1 MAPGSC
7 CCVARVIFIIV
18 CIVFFILGAL
28 SGTKIFSSWNQS
40 VVAKLPK
47 KIQSFVHNSVITNVS
62 PAASDC
68 HRLQLLFLVM
78 STPDDKGIRRRALAR
93 KAIYKDYSNQR
104 ITVKF
109 VMGTK
114 YIGTEAL
121 IKQLESEQR
130 EFQDLVLLA
139 DHVDT
144 YYKLPSKVI
153 SSIQWAVENEQF
165 DYLVKTD
172 HDVIVFFDNIKKF
185 IKRFGCPKN
194 LYCGHCY
201 SDKDVEY
208 TGKWNEL
215 NWVTCN
221 KYLPYCAGRPGY
233 VLGSKLVHS
242 LAKYGHF
249 LARDFKS
256 EDAAMGLW
264 LAPFRFQ
271 LQHDPLFSIRPSCEM
286 NSYTIHQRRRFKV
299 VANKLIKSG
308 KLCSWSEKLQ
318 RMWFL

>member
-7 CCVARVIFIIV
+7 CCVARVKSGIDIYHSILHTRSIEWYQDFFVVESICCCQAAQENHFIPKFCSQQSYHE
-18 CIVFFILGAL
+18 CITSCLRL
-28 SGTKIFSSWNQS
+28 SQA
-40 VVAKLPK
+40 V
-47 KIQSFVHNSVITNVS
+47 
-62 PAASDC
+62 
-68 HRLQLLFLVM
+68 QLLFLVM

-114 YIGTEAL
+114 YITEAL

-185 IKRFGCPKN
+185 IKRLILVVPKIFIVVTVTAI
-194 LYCGHCY
+194 
-201 SDKDVEY
+201 KM
-208 TGKWNEL
+208 L
-215 NWVTCN
+215 NI
-221 KYLPYCAGRPGY
+221 
-233 VLGSKLVHS
+233 
-242 LAKYGHF
+242 
-249 LARDFKS
+249 
-256 EDAAMGLW
+256 
-264 LAPFRFQ
+264 Q
-271 LQHDPLFSIRPSCEM
+271 
-286 NSYTIHQRRRFKV
+286 
-299 VANKLIKSG
+299 ANG
-308 KLCSWSEKLQ
+308 TN
-318 RMWFL
+318 

>member
-7 CCVARVIFIIV
+7 CCVARVKSLRFIIV

-47 KIQSFVHNSVITNVS
+47 KIILYPSFVHNSVITNVS

-114 YIGTEAL
+114 YITEAL

-130 EFQDLVLLA
+130 EFQDLVFLA

-144 YYKLPSKVI
+144 YYKLP
-153 SSIQWAVENEQF
+153 
-165 DYLVKTD
+165 
-172 HDVIVFFDNIKKF
+172 
-185 IKRFGCPKN
+185 
-194 LYCGHCY
+194 
-201 SDKDVEY
+201 
-208 TGKWNEL
+208 
-215 NWVTCN
+215 
-221 KYLPYCAGRPGY
+221 
-233 VLGSKLVHS
+233 
-242 LAKYGHF
+242 
-249 LARDFKS
+249 
-256 EDAAMGLW
+256 
-264 LAPFRFQ
+264 
-271 LQHDPLFSIRPSCEM
+271 
-286 NSYTIHQRRRFKV
+286 
-299 VANKLIKSG
+299 
-308 KLCSWSEKLQ
+308 
-318 RMWFL
+318 